1 MRKVSRS
8 WLGGV
13 GAAVI
18 LLLAGAVIAMTVQP
32 VAVDLRM
39 AGRDAS
45 APIRVENNGPNP
57 LPVEV
62 RIVETDFTPDS
73 VRASDR
79 ATDDVIAFPPQ
90 AIIPPGG
97 TQVFRL
103 QYVGDPDGERSRHY
117 YAEVAQQ
124 PVELPEGQS
133 AIQILYNFQVMVNVA
148 SMVAGDPQLSITG
161 AEVATN
167 SEGKPVVSFTVQNT
181 SRNYG
186 YLSQG
191 SLTIV
196 YSDASGREI
205 MRRSMAGNDIQQ
217 NIGYGLIGPEMSRRF
232 VTSLELEAPGGQLQ
246 VSYTPARGRR

>member
-1 MRKVSRS
+1 MRKVSRL
-8 WLGGV
+8 WLVGV
-13 GAAVI
+13 GATVS
-18 LLLAGAVIAMTVQP
+18 LLLAGVVFAMTVQP

-39 AGRDAS
+39 AGRESS

-57 LPVEV
+57 LPVEIRV
-62 RIVETDFTPDS
+62 VETEFGPDS

-79 ATDDVIAFPPQ
+79 VTDDVIAFPPQ

-97 TQVFRL
+97 TQVFRV
-103 QYVGDPDGERSRHY
+103 QYVGDPAGERSRHY

-148 SMVAGDPQLSITG
+148 SMVAGEPQLSITG
-161 AEVATN
+161 SEIVTVA
-167 SEGKPVVSFTVQNT
+167 EGKPVVAFTVNNA

-191 SLTIV
+191 SLLIRQT
-196 YSDASGREI
+196 DASGREI
-205 MRRSMAGNDIQQ
+205 LRRSMATNDIQQ
-217 NIGYGLIGPEMSRRF
+217 NIGYGLIGPEQTRRF
-232 VTSLELEAPGGQLQ
+232 VTGIELESAEGQLE
-246 VSYTPARGRR
+246 VSYTPPRGRR